1 MEHCAITAMRVGFV
15 QELSYREL
23 LLNQFYSEI
32 TLCGSRK
39 EEHFCFNANA
49 IL

>member
-1 MEHCAITAMRVGFV
+1 MTAMRVGFM
-15 QELSYREL
+15 QELLYREL

-32 TLCGSRK
+32 TLCGSRN
-39 EEHFCFNANA
+39 EEHLCFNANI